1 MYNYLL
7 VKSNIV
13 CLIALHTSCSG
24 RPRETRR
31 NGSTNEEIPSM
42 TLNILGMGG
51 EESPSQQ

>member
-24 RPRETRR
+24 RPRETRM